1 MIEWIPIFS
10 HGVPVD
16 LIMKLLFGIGAVA
29 ALVLGTITAVVIA
42 GFTKTW
48 NSGIWLLSIWLLS
61 IFTWAVILYLL
72 FWIYDYLY
80 VTYVR
85 AW

>member
-1 MIEWIPIFS
+1 MIELIPIFS

-16 LIMKLLFGIGAVA
+16 LIMKLLFGIGVVA
-29 ALVLGTITAVVIA
+29 ALALGTITAVVIA

-48 NSGIWLLSIWLLS
+48 NLGIWLLS
-61 IFTWAVILYLL
+61 IFTWAAILYLV
-72 FWIYDYLY
+72 FWLYDYYY